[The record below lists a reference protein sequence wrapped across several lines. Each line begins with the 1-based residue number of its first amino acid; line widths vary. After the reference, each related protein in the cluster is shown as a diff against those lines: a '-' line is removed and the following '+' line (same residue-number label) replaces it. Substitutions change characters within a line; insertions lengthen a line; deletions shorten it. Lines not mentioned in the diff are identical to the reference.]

1 MKREEYSRS
10 GDFLKELRKKRGETQ
25 EAVGEGLNIS
35 TRTLQ
40 NWEQHRTRPDANMA
54 MSIFTYFGL
63 SRVERVLGLAKI
75 YGQEVDVDTVTS
87 LLSAADASEK

>member
-25 EAVGEGLNIS
+25 EVVCEGLNIS

-40 NWEQHRTRPDANMA
+40 NWEQCISRPARHMT

-63 SRVERVLGLAKI
+63 SRVERILGLAKI